1 MFFEA
6 LMDVWQ
12 SEASWWPIGQK
23 KPFLLPV
30 NPLENEDLLYS
41 LHHAHPDYL
50 YIGTLLLYLTKTI
63 LSLNQLADK
72 DYPYN
77 FEHAHHGKLHSGAL
91 HLCSASC

>member
-12 SEASWWPIGQK
+12 SEASWLAYRTKETI
-23 KPFLLPV
+23 LLV

-41 LHHAHPDYL
+41 VHHAHQDYL
-50 YIGTLLLYLTKTI
+50 HIGTLLLYLTKSI

-77 FEHAHHGKLHSGAL
+77 VEHAHHGNLHSGAL